1 MIDEDPAGDGM
12 VSAGAAFLA
21 RILQYQETP
30 QYLRKCAAA
39 LHSPTPVRTLCSSSS
54 SLKCCRMVCSLKQSE
69 MPQYLCTCN
78 TKLVVSAP
86 LL

>member
-39 LHSPTPVRTLCSSSS
+39 LRSQNQARTPIQVGVPSHGLQSELC
-54 SLKCCRMVCSLKQSE
+54 KQS
-69 MPQYLCTCN
+69 
-78 TKLVVSAP
+78 
-86 LL
+86 